1 MGPTGAG
8 KTDAAVAL
16 VERLPLEI
24 VSVDSALVYR
34 GMDVGTA
41 KPGPDVLARA
51 PHRLLDVRDPAEQ
64 YSAGDFLRD
73 AAEAMREI
81 RARGRVPLLV
91 GGTMLYFRA
100 LQAGLASLP
109 PADPE
114 LRREIDARGTALG
127 WPALHA
133 ELAAVDPA
141 AAARIRPNDSQRIQ
155 RALEVY
161 RLTGRP
167 LSELQ
172 TQDLRGAVGADYL
185 KLVLA
190 PADRAVLHARLAR
203 RFDAMMERGFLDEVR
218 ALHARGDLGPDR
230 PAVRAVGYRQ
240 LWAHLDGECSLD
252 EARRHAIHAT
262 RQLAKR
268 QLTWLRAESNAEWY
282 DPEAPGVLERL
293 GHRVEEWLSSRA
305 GTPSAETPVLR

>member
-34 GMDVGTA
+34 GLDVGSA

-73 AAEAMREI
+73 ARQAMHEI
-81 RARGRVPLLV
+81 RAHGRVPLLV

-100 LQAGLASLP
+100 LQAGLADLP
-109 PADPE
+109 AADAA
-114 LRREIDARGTALG
+114 LRRELDARGAALG

-172 TQDLRGAVGADYL
+172 RQDLRGAVGADFL

-190 PADRAVLHARLAR
+190 PSDRAVLHDRLER
-203 RFDAMMERGFLDEVR
+203 RFDAMLERGLLAEVQR
-218 ALHARGDLGPDR
+218 LHARTDLGPER
-230 PAVRAVGYRQ
+230 PAIRAVGYRQ
-240 LWAHLDGECSLD
+240 LWGYLDGEYGLD
-252 EARRHAIHAT
+252 EARRRAIHAT

-268 QLTWLRAESNAEWY
+268 QLTWLRAEPNAEWF
-282 DPEAPGVLERL
+282 DASDAHVGARL
-293 GHRVEEWLSSRA
+293 VARVADWLASRGWSRGA
-305 GTPSAETPVLR
+305 GTPVLR